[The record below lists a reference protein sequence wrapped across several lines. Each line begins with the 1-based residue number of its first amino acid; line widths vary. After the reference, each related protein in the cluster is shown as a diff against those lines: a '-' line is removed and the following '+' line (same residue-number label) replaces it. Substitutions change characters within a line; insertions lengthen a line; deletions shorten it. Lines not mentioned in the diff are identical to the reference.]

1 MPEPQATAV
10 DVAILGR
17 TYRVKCAA
25 EEVDALRAAARRVD
39 RAMTEV
45 RGAGGTLSL
54 DRIAVMAAL
63 NIANE
68 RLAEGGGTEDVEPQL
83 QRLTAKLDAALKV

>member
-1 MPEPQATAV
+1 MSATRATAV

-25 EEVDALRAAARRVD
+25 EEVDALRSAARHVD
-39 RAMTEV
+39 RAMREV
-45 RGAGGTLSL
+45 QGAGAALGM

-63 NIANE
+63 NIANDH
-68 RLAEGGGTEDVEPQL
+68 LTHGDGSEDVEPQL
-83 QRLTAKLDAALKV
+83 QRLTAKLDAALKP

>member
-1 MPEPQATAV
+1 MTETQATAV

-25 EEVDALRAAARRVD
+25 DEVDALHAAARHLD
-39 RAMTEV
+39 RAMRKV
-45 RGAGGTLSL
+45 QDASSALSL

-63 NIANE
+63 NIANDH
-68 RLAEGGGTEDVEPQL
+68 LTEGGGIEDPEPQL
-83 QRLTAKLDAALKV
+83 QRLTAKLDAALAP